1 MFPDTPQT
9 LLRKIA
15 ELAQGDDHAEW
26 EAFVELY
33 AEPLRGFVRMVNG
46 ALGPEEVEDVVQDVF
61 IRLVDV
67 LREGRI
73 DRTKAKFRS
82 YLATMARRL
91 LIDRYREALVR
102 PQGETGADP
111 VASDRATADSV
122 VQADPGVIFDAK
134 WRLAVRAAAIE
145 HVLTKTAVSRQ
156 SAEIYRAVLGLDPA
170 TRDLT
175 PREIA
180 NRFGVTYE
188 VVKQVK
194 SRLDRAVAAV
204 ERQMLK

>member
-9 LLRKIA
+9 LLKKIV
-15 ELAQGDDHAEW
+15 EFAQGDDNAEW

-46 ALGPEEVEDVVQDVF
+46 ALTPEEVEDVVQDVF

-82 YLATMARRL
+82 YLATMVRRL

-102 PQGETGADP
+102 PQGVPIQEADVGTG
-111 VASDRATADSV
+111 VSSV
-122 VQADPGVIFDAK
+122 ESADPGVIFDAK
-134 WRLAVRAAAIE
+134 WRLVVRAAAIE

-156 SAEIYRAVLGLDPA
+156 SAEIYRAVLGLDPS

-175 PREIA
+175 SREIA
-180 NRFGVTYE
+180 DRFGVTYE

-194 SRLDRAVAAV
+194 SRLDRAVVAV
-204 ERQMLK
+204 ERRMLK